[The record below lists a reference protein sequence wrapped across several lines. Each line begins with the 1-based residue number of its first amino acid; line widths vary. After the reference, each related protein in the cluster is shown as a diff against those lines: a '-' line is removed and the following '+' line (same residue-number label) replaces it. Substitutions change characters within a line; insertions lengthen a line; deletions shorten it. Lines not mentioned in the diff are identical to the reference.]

1 MKAFTQACV
10 RFMRRFLPDAFIFVI
25 ILTIIVFLAA
35 MKASGASFLQ
45 MAMVWSS
52 GMWGLLAF
60 AMQMALV
67 CVLGTALAKAP
78 LVRGIIEWGASFAK
92 TPSQGVM
99 LTLVASAT
107 TTYLNWGFGLI
118 VGALFGRAVARK
130 LKEAVDYPML
140 IAAAYTGFAVWHG
153 GLSGSIPLQLNA
165 AANLHPEKGMA
176 NTGGVVTQLIGTS
189 ETILTSWNII
199 MLIAFVVLAAL
210 VFGMSHPDPKDTL
223 VANPKRLQDAV
234 RRYTKPVTPA
244 EKLEDSAI
252 LAMIIGMVG
261 FVALFVLFF
270 LKIKVNGV
278 TWGRGMNALDLNTV
292 NFLFLMLGLFLYGS
306 PVRYAHAIMDAA
318 ANASGIILQFPFYA
332 GIQAMM
338 LFAGGETGV
347 SLAAVISLFFAEIS
361 TATTFPLWTFLSAGI
376 VNFFVPSG
384 GAQWAVQGPI
394 MMPAGDV
401 LHVKPAVTAMAIAW
415 GDQWT
420 NMVQP
425 FWALPALGIAGL
437 GARDIMGYCVL
448 GLLVMAVVGCVGFYA
463 VGALGIAAV

>member
-25 ILTIIVFLAA
+25 ILTIVVFLAA
-35 MKASGASFLQ
+35 MKAAGASPLQ
-45 MAMVWSS
+45 MAMAWSS

-78 LVRGIIEWGASFAK
+78 IVRGLIEWIASFAK
-92 TPSQGVM
+92 TPAQGVM
-99 LTLVASAT
+99 LTLVVSAVT
-107 TTYLNWGFGLI
+107 CFINWGFGLI
-118 VGALFGRAVARK
+118 VGALFGRAVARRIK
-130 LKEAVDYPML
+130 NVDYPML

-153 GLSGSIPLQLNA
+153 GLSGSIPLSLNA
-165 AANLHPEKGMA
+165 ASNLHPEKGMA
-176 NTGGVVTQLIGTS
+176 NTGGAVTQLIGTG

-199 MLIAFVVLAAL
+199 MLIVFVVLATL
-210 VFGMSHPDPKDTL
+210 VFGMSHPEAKDTL

-234 RRYTKPVTPA
+234 RRYQKPVTPA
-244 EKLEDSAI
+244 EKIEDSSFFA
-252 LAMIIGMVG
+252 LIIGMAG

-306 PVRYAHAIMDAA
+306 PVRYAHAIADAA

-338 LFAGGETGV
+338 LFAGGDTGV

-361 TATTFPLWTFLSAGI
+361 TAATFPLWTFLSAGV

-394 MMPAGDV
+394 MMPAG
-401 LHVKPAVTAMAIAW
+401 LELGVKPSVTAMAIAW

-448 GLLVMAVVGCVGFYA
+448 GLLVMAVVGCVGFWM
-463 VGALGIAAV
+463 VGALGLAAV